1 MSALLQANKLNI
13 QIGDL
18 KVTGELNLDI
28 CKGQCWAILGAN
40 GTGKTT
46 LLHTLAGLRNPES
59 GQLHLQ
65 AQSMSEL
72 SRRQVASQLGL
83 LLQDS
88 SDIFPSTVWDTVLTG
103 RHPHLGRW
111 SQENEN
117 DFAIARAALTQLD
130 LADLAQRTTDT
141 LSGGERRRL
150 SIATLL
156 AQQTPLLL
164 LDEPTN
170 HLDLRHQVAVLEH
183 IRSLTQQGHA
193 ALMVL
198 HDVNQAARYCDQVL
212 MLFGDGQ
219 WAAGSSETLLEE
231 ARLSELYGHP
241 LRRVSTENGGF
252 YLPV

>member
-1 MSALLQANKLNI
+1 MTALLQAVNLDI
-13 QIGDL
+13 RIGKRD
-18 KVTGELNLDI
+18 VVRELNLSI

-40 GTGKTT
+40 GSGKTT
-46 LLHTLAGLRNPES
+46 LLHTLAGLRNPLS

-65 AQSMSEL
+65 EQSMLEL
-72 SRRQVASQLGL
+72 SRRHIACQLGL
-83 LLQDS
+83 LLQDYN
-88 SDIFPSTVWDTVLTG
+88 DIFPSTVWDTVLTG

-111 SQENEN
+111 SQESEN
-117 DFAIARAALTQLD
+117 DFEIALEALAQLE
-130 LADLAQRTTDT
+130 LADLTQRSTDT

-183 IRSLTQQGHA
+183 IRSLCKQEHA

-198 HDVNQAARYCDQVL
+198 HDVNQAARYCDHVL
-212 MLFGDGQ
+212 MLFGNGV
-219 WAAGSSETLLEE
+219 WAAGTTDSLLEE
-231 ARLSELYGHP
+231 DRLTDLYGHP
-241 LRRVSTENGGF
+241 IRQMTTQSGEI